1 MATSDTT
8 IETIFH
14 LMETAGLKPPAN
26 WSEPGRMESAIL
38 VFQMVFRDMT
48 DEDAMAAA
56 VNFLSA
62 DKRFWPT
69 PGELKA
75 HAPQV
80 SLSQVDDS
88 DEKWGTL
95 IQSVGRHGYMD
106 PPGKEGGWQLDQD
119 PATNAAMMAGLSACG
134 GWSVLCRSDV
144 SSNTANRASFRAAYR
159 ANKERKKLTTSRE
172 EVAELLEF
180 SPRLMLKDS

>member
-1 MATSDTT
+1 MAINEDTVIT
-8 IETIFH
+8 IIH
-14 LMETAGLKPPAN
+14 LMETAGLKPPGN

-38 VFQMVFRDMT
+38 IYQMVFREMT
-48 DEDAMAAA
+48 NADAMSAA
-56 VNFLSA
+56 VSFLSA

-106 PPGKEGGWQLDQD
+106 SPGKEGGWQLDED

-172 EVAELLEF
+172 EVAKLLEF